1 VTTPSQAVFLS
12 YASQDAEAARHICD
26 ALRAVGLDVWF
37 DQSELRGGDAWDAS
51 IRRRIKDCALFVP
64 IISANTNARSE
75 GYFRLEWKLAVDRS
89 HLMADD
95 QAFLL
100 PVVIDTTLDANAR
113 VPEKFREVQWT
124 HLPAGKTPAA
134 LAERVQHLL
143 SGEAAPLPAMSTR
156 AVATTAQAV
165 AVPARESPSIAVL
178 PFVNRSH
185 DEEDEYFSDGL
196 ADELLN
202 VLGKIRG
209 LRVAARISSF
219 QFKGKNDDIAVIGR
233 KLHVA
238 TVLEGSV
245 RKAGNRMRISVQLVT
260 GGRRL
265 SLVVGDLRPDAG
277 GYLRGAGRHRAI
289 GGEGVAQ
296 HAARGDAGLYRRPA
310 SGGGG
315 GDRRE
320 GSQHGS
326 RSKPA
331 VPAGS
336 ILHRSKH
343 PRRY

>member
-1 VTTPSQAVFLS
+1 M
-12 YASQDAEAARHICD
+12 AERNATVPEDTRIIFRIGINVGDIIIDGEDIFGDGVNVAARLQTLAEPGGICVSRVVRD
-26 ALRAVGLDVWF
+26 QVLDKLNFAF
-37 DQSELRGGDAWDAS
+37 DDLGAQEMKNIPRPIEVYRVVLGGDFAAGP
-51 IRRRIKDCALFVP
+51 RQP
-64 IISANTNARSE
+64 
-75 GYFRLEWKLAVDRS
+75 
-89 HLMADD
+89 
-95 QAFLL
+95 
-100 PVVIDTTLDANAR
+100 TLGR
-113 VPEKFREVQWT
+113 QS
-124 HLPAGKTPAA
+124 PAK
-134 LAERVQHLL
+134 
-143 SGEAAPLPAMSTR
+143 
-156 AVATTAQAV
+156 
-165 AVPARESPSIAVL
+165 ESMSIAVL

-185 DEEDEYFSDGL
+185 DDEDEYFSDGL

-202 VLGKIRG
+202 VLAKIRG
-209 LRVAARISSF
+209 LRVAARTSSF

-233 KLHVA
+233 KLNVA

-245 RKAGNRMRISVQLVT
+245 RKAGNRMRISVQLVK